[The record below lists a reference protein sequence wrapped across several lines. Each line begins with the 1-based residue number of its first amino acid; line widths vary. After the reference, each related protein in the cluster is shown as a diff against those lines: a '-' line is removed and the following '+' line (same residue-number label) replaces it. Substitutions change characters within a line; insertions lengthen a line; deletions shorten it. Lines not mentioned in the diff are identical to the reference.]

1 MTLVQLVVVSFSIN
15 VLVVFFLKKLLR
27 EGIALLD
34 VNMGNFLVM
43 VIVLLVKSIVEYV
56 MMLILAFSVLKE

>member
-15 VLVVFFLKKLLR
+15 ALAVFFLRKLLR

-34 VNMGNFLVM
+34 VNMGNFSVM
-43 VIVLLVKSIVEYV
+43 VIVLLV
-56 MMLILAFSVLKE
+56 